1 MIYEVHPK
9 ATFDAIQSDWLDSIR
24 TCADE
29 NISLCGWIS
38 LWVVI
43 VIAGNKSDMKEQR
56 QVSQAVLMM
65 VVHHK

>member
-1 MIYEVHPK
+1 MIYEVHSK

-29 NISLCGWIS
+29 NISLYGWMS

-56 QVSQAVLMM
+56 QVSQAVLMIIIYER
-65 VVHHK
+65 

>member
-1 MIYEVHPK
+1 MIYGVHSK

-29 NISLCGWIS
+29 NISRGSWIS
-38 LWVVI
+38 LWIVI

-56 QVSQAVLMM
+56 QVSQAVPMM
-65 VVHHK
+65 VVDHK